1 MMNILILGSG
11 GREHALAWKLKQS
24 PSCGNLY
31 VAPGNAGTKNVAENI
46 QLSIANF
53 PEIANFCLDNHIEM
67 LVVGPEAP
75 LVDGIYNFFQQK
87 EYAHIMVIGP
97 SQEGAIL
104 EGSKAYAKK
113 FMNKYS
119 IPTAGYAEFNK
130 ETEADGIEFIKNQ
143 KGNIVLKCDGLAAGK
158 GVVILEDK
166 EKAIEEFSNMLD
178 GKFGGAGHTVVIED
192 FLDGIEFSVFVLTDG
207 KEYKILP
214 VAKDYKR
221 IGEGDTGLNTGGMG
235 AVSPPPFVTEEL
247 MSKVIKQVVEPT
259 VNGLHS
265 ENIAYK
271 GVVFIGLIRVN
282 NEPYVIEYNCR
293 FGDPETEVILPRID
307 SDLLELFKSL
317 YTGDLSSQELKISE
331 KQAAT
336 IMLVSGGY
344 PEAYKKGKQMSIP
357 LEGDSMFFHA
367 GTKEIDNKIVTN
379 GGRVLAI
386 TSIDNSFKDAISKSM
401 LEAEKI
407 NFEGKNY
414 RKDIGFDL

>member
-1 MMNILILGSG
+1 
-11 GREHALAWKLKQS
+11 
-24 PSCGNLY
+24 
-31 VAPGNAGTKNVAENI
+31 
-46 QLSIANF
+46 
-53 PEIANFCLDNHIEM
+53 
-67 LVVGPEAP
+67 
-75 LVDGIYNFFQQK
+75 
-87 EYAHIMVIGP
+87 
-97 SQEGAIL
+97 
-104 EGSKAYAKK
+104 
-113 FMNKYS
+113 
-119 IPTAGYAEFNK
+119 
-130 ETEADGIEFIKNQ
+130 
-143 KGNIVLKCDGLAAGK
+143 
-158 GVVILEDK
+158 
-166 EKAIEEFSNMLD
+166 
-178 GKFGGAGHTVVIED
+178 
-192 FLDGIEFSVFVLTDG
+192 
-207 KEYKILP
+207 
-214 VAKDYKR
+214 
-221 IGEGDTGLNTGGMG
+221 MG
-235 AVSPPPFVTEEL
+235 AVSPPPFVSEEL